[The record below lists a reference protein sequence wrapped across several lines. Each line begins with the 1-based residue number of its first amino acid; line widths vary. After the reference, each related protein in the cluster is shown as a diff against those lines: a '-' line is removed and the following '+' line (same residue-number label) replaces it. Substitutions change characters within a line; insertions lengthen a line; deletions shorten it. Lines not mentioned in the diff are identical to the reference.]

1 MTKKIYN
8 QPQTEIALFQTEA
21 LLQGFVMSPTGGG
34 GGGGSTEAPRRRGDL
49 IP

>member
-1 MTKKIYN
+1 MKKKIYN
-8 QPQTEIALFQTEA
+8 QPTTEVYNLRFENLMLT
-21 LLQGFVMSPTGGG
+21 MSAPAGG